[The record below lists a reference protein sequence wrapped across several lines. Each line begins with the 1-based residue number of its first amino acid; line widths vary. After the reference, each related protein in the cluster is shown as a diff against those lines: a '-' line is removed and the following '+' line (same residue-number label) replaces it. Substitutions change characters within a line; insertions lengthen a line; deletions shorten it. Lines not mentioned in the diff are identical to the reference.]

1 MLPLIVALVGAF
13 VGSLCLFG
21 GLVVHVPNNQD
32 FEFKDRLRAY
42 LASSPYGDLIESTD
56 LACSF
61 ISCAL
66 YIGGTYLSN
75 EPEWMS
81 TLELAFAI
89 FFAVNFF
96 FFLYIAANKR
106 KYLCSLQA
114 AVDLITVFPM
124 LLLFAFTGDPS
135 GAGLSSASGMLRV
148 ARILKNL

>member
-96 FFLYIAANKR
+96 FCLAGSR
-106 KYLCSLQA
+106 E
-114 AVDLITVFPM
+114 
-124 LLLFAFTGDPS
+124 TGPVEKAYENYRNAPFHGEQS
-135 GAGLSSASGMLRV
+135 GARPPPCPGGARPCPGL
-148 ARILKNL
+148 N

>member
-89 FFAVNFF
+89 SC
-96 FFLYIAANKR
+96 FLCCCTRATSMKSSRHTTARPLNATGSETMPKV
-106 KYLCSLQA
+106 KGFSC
-114 AVDLITVFPM
+114 VV
-124 LLLFAFTGDPS
+124 LLLISDADS
-135 GAGLSSASGMLRV
+135 Y
-148 ARILKNL
+148 